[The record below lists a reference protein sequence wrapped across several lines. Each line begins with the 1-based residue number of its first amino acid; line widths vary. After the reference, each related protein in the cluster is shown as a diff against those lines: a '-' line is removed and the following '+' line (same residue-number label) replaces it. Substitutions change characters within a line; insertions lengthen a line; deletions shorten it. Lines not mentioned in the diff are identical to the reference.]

1 MKPEGAFIAERAAAQ
16 HCAQLL
22 RSPARPAD
30 DRPALGRLASRL
42 ARVLD
47 TLLDPLLGG
56 NGATLVPGQIHPGDP
71 AALTIGTP
79 PLAANSLL
87 AIGPDGVP
95 LLVSIDAGAVLRMVD
110 RAYGGRGVAPSPL
123 PDAFPLSAEL
133 MIGRLEGLV
142 MRAIA
147 EAAGL
152 DPALVQPVRRDPSL
166 SQLAPFADDAA
177 LTVLP
182 IRVSKDGQDPWEIV
196 LAFPA
201 EAAAALIGTAQPQ
214 RAAPAGPAASP
225 EAAPFADLPLSVR
238 AVLVDM
244 TMGFSALARLEVG
257 QVLPVAVAR
266 SVPLI
271 VGDRTIAH
279 GTVGAL
285 DDRVAI
291 QITKAFS

>member
-22 RSPARPAD
+22 RVPARPAD
-30 DRPALGRLASRL
+30 DRPALARLASRL
-42 ARVLD
+42 ARAFDL
-47 TLLDPLLGG
+47 LLGPML
-56 NGATLVPGQIHPGDP
+56 GAGDATFVAGQINQSDP
-71 AALTIGTP
+71 AALMLGTP

-87 AIGPDGVP
+87 AIGTDGAP
-95 LLVSIDAGAVLRMVD
+95 LLASIDAGAVLRMVD

-123 PDAFPLSAEL
+123 PDAFPLSAQL
-133 MIGRLEGLV
+133 LISRLEGLV
-142 MRAIA
+142 VRAIA
-147 EAAGL
+147 EAAAI
-152 DPALVQPVRRDPSL
+152 DPSMVQPVRRDASL
-166 SQLAPFADDAA
+166 SQLAPFADDTP
-177 LTVLP
+177 LTILSVR
-182 IRVSKDGQDPWEIV
+182 INDGQEPWDIV

-201 EAAAALIGTAQPQ
+201 AATPALIGVAEPQ
-214 RAAPAGPAASP
+214 RTTPAGSPASP
-225 EAAPFADLPLSVR
+225 EDAPFADLPLTVR

-244 TMGFSALARLEVG
+244 AMGFSALARLEVG
-257 QVLPVAVAR
+257 QILPVAVAR

-279 GTVGAL
+279 GTVGGL